1 MHVAVESPC
10 VGVAPEES
18 KHAGIVEVLVHA
30 VAVPHLHVLL
40 TQVLEIDESQPT
52 AVATVVPHK
61 HWHMP
66 KLDIAVNPVAHVTPE
81 HGSEKGPLPN
91 L

>member
-1 MHVAVESPC
+1 M
-10 VGVAPEES
+10 
-18 KHAGIVEVLVHA
+18 LVHA

-40 TQVLEIDESQPT
+40 TQVLEIDDSHPT

-81 HGSEKGPLPN
+81 HGSEIGLILN
-91 L
+91 A